1 VGVAGGDTVVDL
13 GECDPDID
21 VLGPEHRLL
30 VRGEWAHGGVTAGER
45 VQDHHGGVEVDHHL
59 LVGGDAGPSAYTSR
73 SARALDPGRAGEPRE
88 GAAERQPGRRGGQ
101 VEPVDPEAG
110 SATVPNPPGV
120 TCSRIDWQVSYC
132 GPARTSSAMPCR
144 ERPVVSRCCWLIC
157 PSPDRTIPRS
167 DVTPPRSA
175 ALISEIGVSEPRR
188 RYMPSPERSA
198 SEVPPGTWHPVSPVD
213 VPGEGRLRSVTV
225 DGRNIP

>member
-59 LVGGDAGPSAYTSR
+59 LVGGDAVPSAYTSR

-88 GAAERQPGRRGGQ
+88 GAAERQPGRRGDQ
-101 VEPVDPEAG
+101 VEPVDPEVRVGHGAEPAG
-110 SATVPNPPGV
+110 
-120 TCSRIDWQVSYC
+120 CDLQ
-132 GPARTSSAMPCR
+132 
-144 ERPVVSRCCWLIC
+144 
-157 PSPDRTIPRS
+157 PDRL
-167 DVTPPRSA
+167 A
-175 ALISEIGVSEPRR
+175 GVVLRTGEDQLGD
-188 RYMPSPERSA
+188 A
-198 SEVPPGTWHPVSPVD
+198 VPGT
-213 VPGEGRLRSVTV
+213 PGGLEVLLADLS
-225 DGRNIP
+225 IS